1 MKQSTKEL
9 VAQLTLGL
17 ICTLVF
23 LGLIFGAIAL
33 AEWACTWPFS
43 HAVLFICCPV
53 AVLLWA
59 VLKFDR

>member
-9 VAQLTLGL
+9 VAQLALGL
-17 ICTLVF
+17 VCTLVF

-33 AEWACTWPFS
+33 AEWACTWRFS
-43 HAVLFICCPV
+43 QAVLFICCPA

-59 VLKFDR
+59 ALKLDR